1 MRLYC
6 CNLLLSWPSQL
17 LQGLCHPAPV
27 PNTGAWEVLGLALSP
42 YRDQL
47 ENPFLAPGAQGPGLV
62 SPSKTQQ
69 GTQFGPGAIPRAR
82 HFPLRC
88 IPEGSGPQSFWHQ
101 GLVSWKTV
109 FPWAR
114 KGAMVWG
121 WFKHITFIVHFIS
134 ITITSSLPQIIRHQ
148 IPEVG
153 EPCHRGPK
161 YKQPAGW
168 VSMQSLFSTN
178 CLIGQSFLWGGA
190 SPNDRIALFY
200 FFNCF
205 LKTLY
210 FVLGYHQL
218 TMFDSFR
225 WTAKGLSHTYTCI
238 HSPPSSPPIQAVT

>member
-1 MRLYC
+1 M
-6 CNLLLSWPSQL
+6 
-17 LQGLCHPAPV
+17 
-27 PNTGAWEVLGLALSP
+27 
-42 YRDQL
+42 
-47 ENPFLAPGAQGPGLV
+47 

-69 GTQFGPGAIPRAR
+69 STQFGPGAIPRAR
-82 HFPLRC
+82 QFPLCC
-88 IPEGSGPQSFWHQ
+88 ILEGSGPQSFWHQ

-121 WFKHITFIVHFIS
+121 WFKHITFIVHCTS
-134 ITITSSLPQIIRHQ
+134 IIITSSPPQIIRHQ

-168 VSMQSLFSTN
+168 VSMQSPFSTN

-205 LKTLY
+205 FKNFIFCIGVSPINNVVIVSDGQQRDSVIHIHVSILPQAPLPSKQPHSIEQSFLWYVVGPCWLSILNYSSVYTSIPNSPSFPSGNHK
-210 FVLGYHQL
+210 FVL
-218 TMFDSFR
+218 
-225 WTAKGLSHTYTCI
+225 
-238 HSPPSSPPIQAVT
+238 